1 MKLMTKFNLI
11 LLVLF
16 VASGVAIS
24 QIAYNFLSNNA
35 RHQVLKEAKLLMA
48 SADAVR
54 DYTSANL
61 EPVLTEQ
68 DNSKGTFHAEMVPNF
83 GAVTTFKMMQPH
95 YPDYSYREAAL
106 NPRNP
111 EHRAVDWEAD
121 IITWLRNHPDQLQ
134 IVGER
139 EAEGGR
145 SLYLARPLVADE
157 SCIGCHGSPSAA
169 PRAMVALYGAT
180 NGFGWKAGE
189 VVAAQIVS
197 IPMSVPVTIAKQAY
211 QHLLFYLIATLLMT
225 IVALDAG
232 VYWLVIRPLKLV
244 SETADRVSTGEKN
257 VPPLPV
263 RGKDEIATVT
273 AAFNRMQVS
282 LAKALRMLG

>member
-1 MKLMTKFNLI
+1 MKLMAKFNLI

-16 VASGVAIS
+16 VASGLAIS
-24 QIAYNFLSNNA
+24 QIAYNFLTNNA
-35 RHQVLKEAKLLMA
+35 RQQVLREAELLMA

-61 EPVLTEQ
+61 EPVLTGHGE
-68 DNSKGTFHAEMVPNF
+68 SKGTFHPEMVPNF
-83 GAVTTFKMMQPH
+83 GAVTTLKFMRPH
-95 YPDYSYREAAL
+95 YPDYSYREVAL
-106 NPRNP
+106 NPRNL

-121 IITWLRNHPDQLQ
+121 IIIWLRNHPDRPEM
-134 IVGER
+134 VGER

-145 SLYLARPLVADE
+145 LVYLGRPLVADE
-157 SCIGCHGSPSAA
+157 SCMRCHGSPATA
-169 PRAMVALYGAT
+169 PPDMVALYGAT
-180 NGFGWKAGE
+180 NGYGWKAGE
-189 VVAAQIVS
+189 IVAAQIVS
-197 IPMSVPVTIAKQAY
+197 VPMSVPVEIAKRAYHHLLLYLIVTLITTIA
-211 QHLLFYLIATLLMT
+211 
-225 IVALDAG
+225 ALDAG

-244 SETADRVSTGEKN
+244 SATADRVSTGEKN

-282 LAKALRMLG
+282 LAKALKMLE